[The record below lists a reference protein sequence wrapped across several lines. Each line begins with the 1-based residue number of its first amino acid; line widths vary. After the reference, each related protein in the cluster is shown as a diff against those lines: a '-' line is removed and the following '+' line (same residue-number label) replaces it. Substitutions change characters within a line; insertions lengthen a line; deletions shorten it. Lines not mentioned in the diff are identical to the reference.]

1 MSFELHPNTQRGH
14 VDHGWLK
21 AAHSFSFASYFNR
34 ERMNFGALLVLN
46 EDVVQPGAGFG
57 EHPHDNMEIVTLPLS
72 GALRHGDSM
81 GNSAVIQAGDAQIM
95 SAGTGI
101 VHSERNAS
109 ETDPVHLLQIWIA
122 PNQRGLPTRYDQLTV
137 KDTLVQNKLSLIVA
151 PEPTPGA
158 LLIHQDAWFW
168 MGHFDAGQAFDVTTH
183 HANNGLFAFVI
194 RGSATI
200 QTNTLGTGDA
210 LAIKHEQNVHGITN
224 EPSTIL
230 FIEVPLGA
238 F

>member
-1 MSFELHPNTQRGH
+1 MSFELHLNQARGH

-21 AAHSFSFASYFNR
+21 AAHSFSFGSYFNR
-34 ERMNFGALLVLN
+34 ERMGFGALLVLN
-46 EDVVQPGAGFG
+46 EDVIQPGAGFG
-57 EHPHDNMEIVTLPLS
+57 EHHHDNMEIVTIPLS

-81 GNSAVIQAGDAQIM
+81 GNSAVIQTGDVQIM

-101 VHSERNAS
+101 MHSERNAS

-122 PNQRGLPTRYDQLTV
+122 PNQQGLPTRYDQLTV
-137 KDTLVQNKLSLIVA
+137 KDTLVPNALSLIVS

-168 MGHFDAGQAFDVTTH
+168 MGHFEAGRTLDVTAHRSTH
-183 HANNGLFAFVI
+183 GLFAFVMN
-194 RGSATI
+194 GSASI
-200 QTNTLGTGDA
+200 QGTALQTGDA
-210 LAIKHEQNVHGITN
+210 LAIKHEQDVRGVTN